1 MICKKCRKY
10 VTDKSLFCN
19 YCGNKIQTECPHC
32 GKLLSADSRFCN
44 YCGTRL
50 QNIPVTHDY
59 DDIPNSNDYDDPY
72 IRTFLESPNYDM
84 QEEVI
89 PNFYDIIH
97 RERNPILNS
106 PDDITDELIEK
117 ILENDL
123 DSLTINYEF
132 TNRPQYFL
140 EHVEDLFEADLEFG
154 ELFSEPWDSVID
166 ELCNFQSQINPF
178 TRANNIKPIKRIDF
192 EIKFGSNVHSL
203 AFAFCNFHEL
213 EYVSIKSISN
223 ITDISYMFLFA
234 SSFNQPIGNWD
245 TSNVTDMHG
254 MFIGAESFNQPI
266 GNWDTSNVTH
276 MGYMFSWAT
285 SFNQPIGNWDTS
297 SVTNMGGMFSWATS
311 FNQPIGSWDTFRVT
325 NMKRMFEKATSFNQ
339 PIGNWD
345 TSKVTDMHEMFS
357 GAKTFNQFIGNWDT
371 SKVTDMSE
379 MFKETIKEA
388 KSFNPPWCNRNTSN
402 VTNMSSYEEY
412 PSNEE
417 FHGHLPYP
425 DYAENDEFVCS
436 SWSEQTWREFEDWSK
451 EGTGLER
458 EYWGDMEPD
467 AHD

>member
-59 DDIPNSNDYDDPY
+59 DDPY

-84 QEEVI
+84 PEEVI

-140 EHVEDLFEADLEFG
+140 EHVEDLFEADLEYG
-154 ELFSEPWDSVID
+154 ELFRDPWDSVIG
-166 ELCNFQSQINPF
+166 ELWNFQSQINPF

-203 AFAFCNFHEL
+203 AFAFCGFDEL

-245 TSNVTDMHG
+245 TSNVTNMYI
-254 MFIGAESFNQPI
+254 MFADATSFNQPI
-266 GNWDTSNVTH
+266 GNWDTSNVTDMH
-276 MGYMFSWAT
+276 GMFNWAR
-285 SFNQPIGNWDTS
+285 SFNQPIGRWNTS
-297 SVTNMGGMFSWATS
+297 RVTNMGYMFRSA
-311 FNQPIGSWDTFRVT
+311 
-325 NMKRMFEKATSFNQ
+325 KSFNQ

-345 TSKVTDMHEMFS
+345 TSKVTDMSYMFYEAES
-357 GAKTFNQFIGNWDT
+357 FNQPIGDWDT
-371 SKVTDMSE
+371 S
-379 MFKETIKEA
+379 
-388 KSFNPPWCNRNTSN
+388 
-402 VTNMSSYEEY
+402 
-412 PSNEE
+412 
-417 FHGHLPYP
+417 
-425 DYAENDEFVCS
+425 DYC
-436 SWSEQTWREFEDWSK
+436 K
-451 EGTGLER
+451 
-458 EYWGDMEPD
+458 EPD
-467 AHD
+467 FDTSYHEDESWVNPFSSEYLGDCSIEDTGFGHE

>member
-59 DDIPNSNDYDDPY
+59 DDIPN
-72 IRTFLESPNYDM
+72 
-84 QEEVI
+84 
-89 PNFYDIIH
+89 FYDIIH

-132 TNRPQYFL
+132 TNRPQNFL
-140 EHVEDLFEADLEFG
+140 EHVEDLFEYDLGFG
-154 ELFSEPWDSVID
+154 EEFSKPRDSVIG

-254 MFIGAESFNQPI
+254 MFIGATSFNQPI
-266 GNWDTSNVTH
+266 GNWDTSNVKSI
-276 MGYMFSWAT
+276 Y
-285 SFNQPIGNWDTS
+285 
-297 SVTNMGGMFSWATS
+297 GMFDGASS
-311 FNQPIGSWDTFRVT
+311 YSYP
-325 NMKRMFEKATSFNQ
+325 KPK
-339 PIGNWD
+339 
-345 TSKVTDMHEMFS
+345 
-357 GAKTFNQFIGNWDT
+357 GAK
-371 SKVTDMSE
+371 
-379 MFKETIKEA
+379 
-388 KSFNPPWCNRNTSN
+388 
-402 VTNMSSYEEY
+402 
-412 PSNEE
+412 
-417 FHGHLPYP
+417 
-425 DYAENDEFVCS
+425 
-436 SWSEQTWREFEDWSK
+436 
-451 EGTGLER
+451 
-458 EYWGDMEPD
+458 
-467 AHD
+467 

>member
-59 DDIPNSNDYDDPY
+59 DDIPN
-72 IRTFLESPNYDM
+72 
-84 QEEVI
+84 
-89 PNFYDIIH
+89 FYDIIH

-132 TNRPQYFL
+132 TNRPQNFL
-140 EHVEDLFEADLEFG
+140 EHVEDLFEYDLGFG
-154 ELFSEPWDSVID
+154 EEFSKPRDSVIG

-245 TSNVTDMHG
+245 I
-254 MFIGAESFNQPI
+254 IGATSFNQPI
-266 GNWDTSNVTH
+266 GNWDTSNVTD
-276 MGYMFSWAT
+276 MGEMFYNAI
-285 SFNQPIGNWDTS
+285 SFNQPISNWDTS
-297 SVTNMGGMFSWATS
+297 RVTDMRGMF
-311 FNQPIGSWDTFRVT
+311 
-325 NMKRMFEKATSFNQ
+325 KKATAFNQ

-345 TSKVTDMHEMFS
+345 TSKVTDMAKMFR
-357 GAKTFNQFIGNWDT
+357 GAKSFNQPIGNWDT
-371 SKVTDMSE
+371 SMVTDMSSMFSYAESFNQPIGNWNTSKVTDMAE
-379 MFKETIKEA
+379 MFDGA
-388 KSFNPPWCNRNTSN
+388 RSFYQPIGNWDTSN
-402 VTNMSSYEEY
+402 VTDMCSYLICK
-412 PSNEE
+412 
-417 FHGHLPYP
+417 FL
-425 DYAENDEFVCS
+425 
-436 SWSEQTWREFEDWSK
+436 
-451 EGTGLER
+451 
-458 EYWGDMEPD
+458 
-467 AHD
+467 